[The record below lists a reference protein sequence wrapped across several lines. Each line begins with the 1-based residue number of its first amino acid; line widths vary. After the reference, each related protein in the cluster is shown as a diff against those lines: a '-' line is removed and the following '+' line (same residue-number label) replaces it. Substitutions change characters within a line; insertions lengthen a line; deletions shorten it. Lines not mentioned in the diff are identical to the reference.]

1 MSPSPP
7 SYDSLTFQMSP
18 VVELKANGQVSRIRS
33 HKGNAPTLPQTKYCP
48 LCPAKFT
55 RTTHLHR
62 HIRSHTNERAHRC
75 DLCGAEFT
83 RSDLLTRHKKTCG
96 DPLSAHRSRRK
107 SCQACAESKV
117 KCNLQYPCSKCSSR
131 GKQCVFINDPA
142 VSRHKKYG
150 ARKRTS
156 QVKTESQPI
165 VISDQKFLCSSSS
178 PASSPESLPA
188 SPTFHH
194 TLLPGLDFNC
204 TPDFS
209 PLSSSHSSPPS
220 DILDT
225 VMDDDAAADVIINR
239 DGELTGL
246 EPHMDKIFSN
256 GMFDSLLDHFSFSN
270 QDTSHASAAD
280 FSWLGGS
287 DATGYDTDYSLPSSH
302 SAVSMPTP
310 PEYGSPLEL
319 PRTNSPPYTASSGGY
334 SNPSSMSNGV
344 NPADTEQQQYLYLF
358 FSAFCAQLPL
368 VHPSTWMTED
378 KPPILLRAM
387 QACGALFVK
396 TRRAANFITETLS
409 STRDVLIQEFTKVS
423 SGPKEQDFL
432 ILAAVLLQTIGL
444 FHQRADLRVSSNVYH
459 GMLVMMIRRTGSI
472 ARSRSW
478 AAPDMNDPPLLE
490 HAWREWAFHETV
502 KRALLL
508 SYLHDCCHSVFFS
521 MRPSF
526 PTAEFDINLPC
537 DDAVWKAR
545 TSMEWFELIQKPSPF
560 GVGAVRLYGVSMQ
573 QALTNLGE
581 MRLSISHAPLN
592 SFSQFILIHTI
603 LRNIYISYSR
613 NTSDSTILLL
623 STSASP
629 SEPVTDEGRRGNHF
643 ATQYALHN
651 WLQSWIQFTD
661 TPRLDDDPD
670 EPPFIYNSLPFYWL
684 AQVSLLAI
692 QEGGSAWVEETTEN
706 RFHVMKEWLDRIRF
720 FLRQNHEI
728 PPHLWE
734 ELMAIRRQI
743 SQADPSTLGDHPNG
757 LLSFFS
763 EH

>member
-18 VVELKANGQVSRIRS
+18 VVELKANGEVSRIRS

-117 KCNLQYPCSKCSSR
+117 KCNLQYPCSKCVSR
-131 GKQCVFINDPA
+131 GKKCVFINDPA

-150 ARKRTS
+150 ARKRSS

-165 VISDQKFLCSSSS
+165 IIPDQRSSCSPSS
-178 PASSPESLPA
+178 PASSPDSLQ
-188 SPTFHH
+188 SPTFHR
-194 TLLPGLDFNC
+194 TLLPGLDFHC
-204 TPDFS
+204 TPGFS
-209 PLSSSHSSPPS
+209 PSLSSHSSPPS
-220 DILDT
+220 DIFDT
-225 VMDDDAAADVIINR
+225 IMDDDAATEAIING
-239 DGELTGL
+239 DGELTRL
-246 EPHMDKIFSN
+246 EPHMDKMFSN
-256 GMFDSLLDHFSFSN
+256 GMFDSLLDHLSFSN
-270 QDTSHASAAD
+270 HDTNNAV
-280 FSWLGGS
+280 
-287 DATGYDTDYSLPSSH
+287 
-302 SAVSMPTP
+302 VSMPTP

-319 PRTNSPPYTASSGGY
+319 PRTDSPPFTASSGGC
-334 SNPSSMSNGV
+334 SNPSSMSNGIS
-344 NPADTEQQQYLYLF
+344 PADTEQQQYLYLF
-358 FSAFCAQLPL
+358 FSAFCTQLPL

-378 KPPILLRAM
+378 KPPILIRAM

-409 STRDVLIQEFTKVS
+409 STRDLLIHEFTKVTC
-423 SGPKEQDFL
+423 GPKEQDCL

-478 AAPDMNDPPLLE
+478 VAPDMNDPGVLE
-490 HAWREWAFHETV
+490 HAWREWAFHETI

-526 PTAEFDINLPC
+526 LTAEFDINLPC
-537 DDAVWKAR
+537 DDALWKAQ
-545 TSMEWFELIQKPSPF
+545 TSMEWSELLRKPSPY
-560 GVGAVRLYGVSMQ
+560 GIGSSRLYGVGMQ

-592 SFSQFILIHTI
+592 PFSQFILIHTI

-613 NTSDSTILLL
+613 STSDNTFFLP
-623 STSASP
+623 SASALP
-629 SEPVTDEGRRGNHF
+629 SESAVDDGRRGSHF

-651 WLQSWIQFTD
+651 WLQSWIHCPDAT
-661 TPRLDDDPD
+661 RSEDDSD
-670 EPPFIYNSLPFYWL
+670 EPPFAYNALPFYWL
-684 AQVSLLAI
+684 AQISLLAI
-692 QEGGSAWVEETTEN
+692 QEGGAAWVEETTEN
-706 RFHVMKEWLDRIRF
+706 RFHLMKEWLDRIRF

-734 ELMAIRRQI
+734 ELMVIRRQI
-743 SQADPSTLGDHPNG
+743 SQADASSLGEHPNG

>member
-18 VVELKANGQVSRIRS
+18 VVELKANGEVSRIRS

-117 KCNLQYPCSKCSSR
+117 KCNLQYPCSKCVSR
-131 GKQCVFINDPA
+131 GKKCVFINDPA

-150 ARKRTS
+150 ARKRSS

-165 VISDQKFLCSSSS
+165 VIPDQRSPCLPPS
-178 PASSPESLPA
+178 PASSPDSLS

-194 TLLPGLDFNC
+194 TLLPGLDFHC
-204 TPDFS
+204 TPSLS
-209 PLSSSHSSPPS
+209 PSPSSHSSPPS
-220 DILDT
+220 DAFETIMDGDT
-225 VMDDDAAADVIINR
+225 EVIING
-239 DGELTGL
+239 DGELNVL
-246 EPHMDKIFSN
+246 DSHVDKMYSS

-270 QDTSHASAAD
+270 HDTSNASAAD

-287 DATGYDTDYSLPSSH
+287 GYETDYSLPSSH
-302 SAVSMPTP
+302 STVSMPTP

-319 PRTNSPPYTASSGGY
+319 PRTNSPAYTASSGGC
-334 SNPSSMSNGV
+334 SNPSSMSNGIS
-344 NPADTEQQQYLYLF
+344 PADTEQQQYLYLF
-358 FSAFCAQLPL
+358 FSAFCTQLPL

-378 KPPILLRAM
+378 KPPILVRAM

-396 TRRAANFITETLS
+396 TRRATNFISETLS

-423 SGPKEQDFL
+423 CGPKEQDFL

-478 AAPDMNDPPLLE
+478 TAPDMNDPLLLE

-508 SYLHDCCHSVFFS
+508 SYLHDCYHSVFFS

-526 PTAEFDINLPC
+526 TTAEFDINLPC
-537 DDAVWKAR
+537 DDAVWKAQ
-545 TSMEWFELIQKPSPF
+545 TSMEWSELLQKPSPY
-560 GVGAVRLYGVSMQ
+560 GVGAIRLYGVGMQ

-592 SFSQFILIHTI
+592 SFSHFILIHTI

-613 NTSDSTILLL
+613 NSSDTSFLLP
-623 STSASP
+623 STSALP
-629 SEPVTDEGRRGNHF
+629 SESVVDDGRRGSHF

-651 WLQSWIQFTD
+651 WLQSWIHCPDAT
-661 TPRLDDDPD
+661 RLEDDSD
-670 EPPFIYNSLPFYWL
+670 EPPFAYNALPFYWL

-692 QEGGSAWVEETTEN
+692 QEGGSAWIDETTEN
-706 RFHVMKEWLDRIRF
+706 RFHLMKEWLDRIRF

-734 ELMAIRRQI
+734 ELMTIRRQI
-743 SQADPSTLGDHPNG
+743 SQADASSLGEHPNG